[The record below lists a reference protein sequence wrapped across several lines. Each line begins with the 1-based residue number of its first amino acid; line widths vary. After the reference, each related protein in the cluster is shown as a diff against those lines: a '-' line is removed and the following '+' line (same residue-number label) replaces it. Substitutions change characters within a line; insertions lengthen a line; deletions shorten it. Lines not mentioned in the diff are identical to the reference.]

1 MAGPRTGID
10 SYRHLPLGDVG
21 STNTECLDRARRGE
35 PGGLWITAD
44 RQLTGRGRRGR
55 SWVSEPGNLYA
66 SLLLIDPAEPA
77 RLASLPLAV
86 AVAVHEAV
94 RRSLPAEARGKA
106 SVKWPNDI
114 LISGA
119 KTSGILIE
127 SEMLADGRRAVVVGC
142 GINVGHHPGEGLYPT
157 TCLADEGAAV
167 SPQEL
172 FAHLLVSMAEALA
185 VWDGGAG
192 IAATRA
198 DWMTRAAGIGGTVTV
213 RLPDRE
219 IRGLFESVDGE
230 GRMVLLED
238 TGRRQTIA
246 AGDVF
251 YPSLAADPEAGRA
264 PR

>member
-1 MAGPRTGID
+1 MAVSFKGID
-10 SYRHLPLGDVG
+10 AYRHVPLGDVG
-21 STNTECLDRARRGE
+21 STNTECLERARAGE
-35 PGGLWITAD
+35 AGGLWITAD
-44 RQLTGRGRRGR
+44 RQLSGRGRRGR

-94 RRSLPAEARGKA
+94 RQSLPPDGADRVR
-106 SVKWPNDI
+106 VKWPNDV
-114 LISGA
+114 LIAGA

-127 SEMLADGRRAVVVGC
+127 SEIMADGRRAVVVGC
-142 GINVGHHPGEGLYPT
+142 GINVGHHPGEGLYPS
-157 TCLADEGAAV
+157 TCLANEGAAT

-172 FAHLLVSMAEALA
+172 FARLFVTMADALS
-185 VWDGGAG
+185 VWDAGRG
-192 IAATRA
+192 IAATRT
-198 DWMTRAAGIGGTVTV
+198 DWMARAAGIGGEVTV

-219 IRGLFESVDGE
+219 IHGLFESVDPE
-230 GRMVLLED
+230 GRMVLRDE

-251 YPSLAADPEAGRA
+251 YPSLAPIV
-264 PR
+264 P

>member
-1 MAGPRTGID
+1 MAGSLKGID
-10 SYRHLPLGDVG
+10 AYRHLPLGDVG
-21 STNTECLDRARRGE
+21 STNTECLDRARKGE

-94 RRSLPAEARGKA
+94 RQSLPPDARDRVR
-106 SVKWPNDI
+106 VKWPNDV
-114 LISGA
+114 LIGGA

-127 SEMLADGRRAVVVGC
+127 SEILPDKRRAVVIGC
-142 GINVGHHPGEGLYPT
+142 GVNVGHHPGEGIYPT
-157 TCLADEGAAV
+157 TCLVEEGASV

-172 FAHLLVSMAEALA
+172 FAHLFVAMADSIAA
-185 VWDGGAG
+185 WDGGAG

-198 DWMTRAAGIGGTVTV
+198 DWLARAGGIGSEVTV

-230 GRMVLLED
+230 GRMVLLD
-238 TGRRQTIA
+238 NAGRRQTIA

-251 YPSLAADPEAGRA
+251 YPSLAPAAALAGR
-264 PR
+264 